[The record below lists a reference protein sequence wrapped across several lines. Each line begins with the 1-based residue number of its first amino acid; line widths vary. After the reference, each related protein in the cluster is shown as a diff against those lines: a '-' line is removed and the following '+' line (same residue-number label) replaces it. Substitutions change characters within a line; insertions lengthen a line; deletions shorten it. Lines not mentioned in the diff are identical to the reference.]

1 MSKADGIKIVKQ
13 KKPLKLKD
21 GSELQLYDIVDAD
34 GWFLE
39 SHLDKEEAEQEL
51 LNIQADIRAEEEEEA
66 MEAARHYISPTAKI
80 IRFPFIVLG
89 YIVAIVYIGLMVGQV
104 SKEVKDF
111 IKD

>member
-21 GSELQLYDIVDAD
+21 GSELQLYDIVDVD

-51 LNIQADIRAEEEEEA
+51 LRIQAEIREEEEEEA

-80 IRFPFIVLG
+80 IRFPFIALG
-89 YIVAIVYIGLMVGQV
+89 YVLATVYIFIMAGQV
-104 SKEVKDF
+104 HQEVKDF

>member
-89 YIVAIVYIGLMVGQV
+89 YILAIVYIFIMAGQV
-104 SKEVKDF
+104 HQEVKDF

>member
-1 MSKADGIKIVKQ
+1 MSKADEIKIVKQ
-13 KKPLKLKD
+13 KKPLKLND

-34 GWFLE
+34 GWVLE
-39 SHLDKEEAEQEL
+39 VSLDKEEAEQDL
-51 LNIQADIRAEEEEEA
+51 LKIQANVRAEEEEEA

-89 YIVAIVYIGLMVGQV
+89 YIVAVVIIGLMAGEV
-104 SKEVKDF
+104 SKGVKDF